1 MTRKNHLQMALKY
14 IILGLLAVVVLLPI
28 YYLLVTTFKSSVEAT
43 MAPMALPKSF
53 DFGGYAYALEKMQY
67 PRAFRNTL
75 VITACSVTGI
85 VVCASMLGYVLNRR
99 EERKLSKFTFLFIL
113 SGMLFPA
120 QMSILGLY
128 KLIQGLHMMN
138 QLSAVILINMA
149 ANMAY
154 ATFMFKSFVSTIP
167 VELEEAARIDG
178 AGTIRTFWTITFP
191 LMKPIVATITIL
203 NALTLW
209 NDFMTPLYFLQKREN
224 DVLLQEIYRNVG
236 QFSTDWTSL
245 FQMLVLGA
253 LPLLIFYIFMQRFII
268 GGVMSG
274 SVKG

>member
-1 MTRKNHLQMALKY
+1 MIKRKRIQLFLKY
-14 IILGLLAVVVLLPI
+14 FFMTFLFVLVMIPI
-28 YYLLVTTFKSSVEAT
+28 YYLIVTTFKTSAEAT
-43 MAPMALPKSF
+43 ASPMGLPTSF
-53 DFGGYAYALEKMQY
+53 DLSGYVHAFQEMQY

-75 VITACSVTGI
+75 IITVGAVVGIIITG
-85 VVCASMLGYVLNRR
+85 SMLGYVLNRKSR
-99 EERKLSKFTFLFIL
+99 KKLSKMTFTLIL
-113 SGMLFPA
+113 SGMLFPY

-128 KLIQGLHMMN
+128 KLMQSLGLMN
-138 QLSAVILINMA
+138 SLSGVILLDIACNIP
-149 ANMAY
+149 Y

-178 AGTIRTFWTITFP
+178 AGTFRTFWTITFP
-191 LMKPIVATITIL
+191 LMKPIVATIAIL
-203 NALTLW
+203 DALTIW
-209 NDFMTPLYFLQKREN
+209 NDFLGPLYFLQVREK

-245 FQMLVLGA
+245 FQMLVLGV
-253 LPLLIFYIFMQRFII
+253 LPLLVFYLFMQRFII

>member
-1 MTRKNHLQMALKY
+1 
-14 IILGLLAVVVLLPI
+14 
-28 YYLLVTTFKSSVEAT
+28 
-43 MAPMALPKSF
+43 
-53 DFGGYAYALEKMQY
+53 
-67 PRAFRNTL
+67 
-75 VITACSVTGI
+75 
-85 VVCASMLGYVLNRR
+85 
-99 EERKLSKFTFLFIL
+99 
-113 SGMLFPA
+113 
-120 QMSILGLY
+120 
-128 KLIQGLHMMN
+128 MN
-138 QLSAVILINMA
+138 KLSAVILINIA

-154 ATFMFKSFVSTIP
+154 AVFMFKSFVSTIP

-178 AGTIRTFWTITFP
+178 AGTMRTFWTITFP

-203 NALTLW
+203 DALTLW
-209 NDFMTPLYFLQKREN
+209 NDFMTPLYFLQKREK

-253 LPLLIFYIFMQRFII
+253 LPLLVFYLFMQRFII